1 MILAI
6 RDLMAS
12 TAAGAKAS
20 LPSRV
25 YSKELIELLFHQPY
39 TKAQFLVD
47 AGLAKRQTAAS
58 YLKELERIGIL
69 EPQKVGREN
78 LYLNKAL
85 YDLLAR

>member
-1 MILAI
+1 MLAAVEETAIVTRERIFAI
-6 RDLMAS
+6 RDLMAV
-12 TAAGAKAS
+12 TAAEAKAS

-58 YLKELERIGIL
+58 SEG
-69 EPQKVGREN
+69 
-78 LYLNKAL
+78 A
-85 YDLLAR
+85 